1 MSSSNSAR
9 NPIFDMAGLDPKEHS
24 EDDYTEAF
32 KKFTEIGVPGT
43 ISNGMTPF
51 HAGAIVKNEKYL
63 RALVQMD
70 EDGSAC
76 DIKDNGGRTA
86 LSYACENGNTEIV
99 RILMT
104 KACDLA
110 TPDMDGWTPLM
121 YACFGGH
128 TEIVRLL
135 LGAGVPAD
143 S

>member
-1 MSSSNSAR
+1 MPADSGR
-9 NPIFDMAGLDPKEHS
+9 NPIFDMAAVNAENFS
-24 EDDYTEAF
+24 VDDYIKAIER
-32 KKFTEIGVPGT
+32 FTEMGVSGI

-51 HAGAIVKNEKYL
+51 HAAAIVNNPKYL

-104 KACDLA
+104 KACDLVTPDNFNA
-110 TPDMDGWTPLM
+110 TPLK
-121 YACFGGH
+121 YACSKGH

-135 LGAGVPAD
+135 LEAGVPVD

>member
-1 MSSSNSAR
+1 MSEDNAR
-9 NPIFDMAGLDPKEHS
+9 NPIFDMAAVNAENFS
-24 EDDYTEAF
+24 VDDYTVAIER
-32 KKFTEIGVPGT
+32 FTDMGVSGI

-51 HAGAIVKNEKYL
+51 HAAAIVKNEKYL
-63 RALVQMD
+63 QALVQMD

-104 KACDLA
+104 KACDLVTPDNFNA
-110 TPDMDGWTPLM
+110 TPLK
-121 YACFGGH
+121 YACSKGH

-135 LGAGVPAD
+135 IEAGVPVD

>member
-1 MSSSNSAR
+1 MSSSNSVK
-9 NPIFDMAGLDPKEHS
+9 NPVFDMAGVNS
-24 EDDYTEAF
+24 ENYSVDDYTEAIE
-32 KKFTEIGVPGT
+32 KFTEMGVSGI

-51 HAGAIVKNEKYL
+51 HAGAIVNNSKYL

-76 DIKDNGGRTA
+76 DIKDNRGRTA
-86 LSYACENGNTEIV
+86 LSYGCEEGNTEIV
-99 RILMT
+99 KILMT

-110 TPDMDGWTPLM
+110 TLDMDGVSPLK
-121 YACFGGH
+121 YACSKGH

-135 LGAGVPAD
+135 LEAGVPAD

>member
-1 MSSSNSAR
+1 
-9 NPIFDMAGLDPKEHS
+9 MAGVDPKDYS
-24 EDDYTEAF
+24 VDDYIEAI
-32 KKFTEIGVPGT
+32 KRFTEMGVSGT

-51 HAGAIVKNEKYL
+51 HAAAIVKNEKYL

-70 EDGSAC
+70 EDGSVC

-110 TPDMDGWTPLM
+110 TLDMDGASPLQ
-121 YACFGGH
+121 YACSGGH

-135 LGAGVPAD
+135 LEAGVPVD

>member
-1 MSSSNSAR
+1 MSTESDR
-9 NPIFDMAGLDPKEHS
+9 NPIFDMAAFNAENFS
-24 EDDYTEAF
+24 VSDYTDAIER
-32 KKFTEIGVPGT
+32 FTEMGVSGI

-51 HAGAIVKNEKYL
+51 HAAAIVNNPKYL

-104 KACDLA
+104 KACDLVTPDNFNA
-110 TPDMDGWTPLM
+110 TPLK
-121 YACFGGH
+121 YACSKGH
-128 TEIVRLL
+128 TEIVSLL
-135 LGAGVPAD
+135 LEAGVPVD